1 MRALLSV
8 EVRSSLT
15 VYRAIA
21 AIGGGLN
28 YVHATSTRHAFS
40 LQDPSISY
48 PYKADTVS
56 VPAVVLAS
64 VVGPGIITAVV
75 SLVLIPGP
83 AGSKGISSALVWRR
97 KIWEWNT
104 AWLGLALALASAFM
118 TTEGLK
124 DVAGKPRPHLLSV
137 CDPDTS
143 PESIARWRVGGLGGA
158 NLNTAI
164 PIVVTWQI
172 CRTAGSTRLKGA
184 FESFPSGHSSFI
196 WSGMLYLSLF
206 VCAKF
211 GVAIPF
217 MPKAQSS
224 ASYVST
230 FDERPSESF
239 RKLHSSSSTQQAT
252 NGADREPRNRAAA
265 PPVYLMLLAL
275 FPIGVAFYVAGSRW
289 FDYHHHGFDIIS
301 GSLIGIIAAWFS
313 FRLYH
318 LPIRRGA
325 GWAWGSRS
333 RDRAFWMGVGVPNYV
348 GDEGWDSAAVARK
361 RADVE
366 QGQGQD
372 IEMKKPGKSSN
383 QSSDQTTT
391 EDGMGNEPYAQGAW
405 QPATAASEGTQR

>member
-1 MRALLSV
+1 MRVLLPV
-8 EVRSSLT
+8 GVRPQLT
-15 VYRAIA
+15 SHRAIA
-21 AIGGGLN
+21 AIGGGFN
-28 YVHATSTRHAFS
+28 YVSATSTRHAFS

-48 PYKADTVS
+48 PYKDDTVS
-56 VPAVVLAS
+56 VPTVVLVS
-64 VVGPGIITAVV
+64 VVAPGIITAIVTLL
-75 SLVLIPGP
+75 LVPGP
-83 AGSKGISSALVWRR
+83 TGSKGISSALVWRR

-137 CDPDTS
+137 CNPDTS
-143 PESIARWRVGGLGGA
+143 PESIARWRVGGLGGD

-164 PIVVTWQI
+164 PIMVTWQI
-172 CRTAGSTRLKGA
+172 CRTAGSTRLKDA
-184 FESFPSGHSSFI
+184 FQSFPSGHSSFI

-217 MPKAQSS
+217 MPNSQSS
-224 ASYVST
+224 ANYVST
-230 FDERPSESF
+230 FDERPSEAY
-239 RKLHSSSSTQQAT
+239 RKLHSSSSTQQVT
-252 NGADREPRNRAAA
+252 NGTDREPRNRAAA

-348 GDEGWDSAAVARK
+348 GEEGWDSAVAARK
-361 RADVE
+361 RADIE
-366 QGQGQD
+366 QGQSQG
-372 IEMKKPGKSSN
+372 IEMKTAGKSSN
-383 QSSDQTTT
+383 QGSDQT
-391 EDGMGNEPYAQGAW
+391 
-405 QPATAASEGTQR
+405 GTGDAMRNGPEV